1 MASIMRLQPHHTG
14 YAASTNDLVK
24 DAEELPKEEIERR
37 VAAYQ
42 NDPSARS
49 DAILAFSSIIRHLT
63 CRYIG
68 TFRGIRHMEDDLVS
82 TGFEVVIHALDN
94 GIEPEDCCR
103 VISNRIIDAQAQFIN
118 DYRSAH
124 APSLRTQRE
133 RVKRGEEAVYAVSL
147 TVDHDQPDADNS
159 LQEFEFYETLINM
172 DLTDIERAIIHP
184 SNWGKTI
191 HQLQEELG
199 ETYYAVQDAFK
210 RVKEL
215 AKEVAYAD

>member
-14 YAASTNDLVK
+14 YAVSTNALVK
-24 DAEELPKEEIERR
+24 DAEEIPKEEIERR
-37 VAAYQ
+37 VAAYRD
-42 NDPSARS
+42 DPSARS
-49 DAILAFSSIIRHLT
+49 DTVLAFSSIVRHLT

-68 TFRGIRHMEDDLVS
+68 TFRSIRHMEDDLVS

-124 APSLRTQRE
+124 APSLRTQRS

-147 TVDHDQPDADNS
+147 TADHDQPDAGDS

-172 DLTDIERAIIHP
+172 DLTSLERKLLEP
-184 SNWGKTI
+184 RYWGKSLR
-191 HQLQEELG
+191 QLFQELDEPHH
-199 ETYYAVQDAFK
+199 EIRDALA
-210 RVKEL
+210 RIKEL
-215 AKEVAYAD
+215 AKEVVYAD